1 MNEIVVIGTIAGVA
15 IGGYFQVTAK
25 MKREKEE
32 QNQRLFER
40 MDLKTTHIID
50 SVKDEFKVV
59 DSKFNQ
65 VDTRINKE
73 EEDIE
78 DVEDDMK
85 SMVAE
90 FKTMCEKLSHHDF
103 IIQDVLPDFK
113 SLQREFYNFK
123 QSVDLKMS
131 LKEIH
136 ERNNNI
142 VNKEPS
148 RGSDH
153 GDRSNVSKSGEIQE

>member
-1 MNEIVVIGTIAGVA
+1 MTVGTIAGVA
-15 IGGYFQVTAK
+15 IGGYFQISAK
-25 MKREKEE
+25 MKRDREE
-32 QNQRLFER
+32 GERRLFER
-40 MDLKTTHIID
+40 MDTKTNQVIDTVRDDLKVMD
-50 SVKDEFKVV
+50 GR
-59 DSKFNQ
+59 FNQ
-65 VDTRINKE
+65 VDTRIQKE
-73 EEDIE
+73 EQDIE

-85 SMVAE
+85 SMVSE

-123 QSVDLKMS
+123 NSVDLKMS

-136 ERNNNI
+136 QRNNNI
-142 VNKEPS
+142 VNKEPD